1 MALLRDLRVGARRIV
16 PARFLTARAVRSSGP
31 GGQNVNK
38 VATRIELTLDLAAAA
53 EILGD
58 GAVRRVRSRWPRRLD
73 AEGNLVVRC
82 GQTRKR
88 GRNLELALDRMEDV
102 LREALA
108 PPPPKRRAT
117 KPTAGSQR
125 RRMEGKRRRGQT
137 KRLRGRPDDD

>member
-1 MALLRDLRVGARRIV
+1 MAQLRDLRVSARRIV
-16 PARFLTARAVRSSGP
+16 PGRFLTARAVRASGP

-38 VATRIELTLDLAAAA
+38 VATRIELTLDLEAAAD
-53 EILGD
+53 ILGS
-58 GAVRRVRSRWPRRLD
+58 GGVRRVRARWPRRLD
-73 AEGNLVVRC
+73 ADGNLVVRC

-88 GRNLELALDRMEDV
+88 GRNLELALDRMEEV
-102 LREALA
+102 LRGALA

-125 RRMEGKRRRGQT
+125 RRMEKKRRRGQT